1 MAGARRLPLQAW
13 TQSGGLCGA
22 KTSNQTKGVLF
33 YSTATDRL
41 PASTGNSGALATPL
55 PGASRTTPRPVGSVL
70 PASGDHQDAGPAGA
84 TAPRRT
90 HAHNTAY
97 AGAATDPAG
106 TGDLQASV

>member
-1 MAGARRLPLQAW
+1 VAGARRLPLQAG

-22 KTSNQTKGVLF
+22 KTSNQTKGALLYGTV
-33 YSTATDRL
+33 TDRL
-41 PASTGNSGALATPL
+41 PAATGNSGEVATIL
-55 PGASRTTPRPVGSVL
+55 SGGSRTTPRPVGSVL
-70 PASGDHQDAGPAGA
+70 PASGDHPGAGPAGA

-97 AGAATDPAG
+97 AGAAPDPAG